1 MSDET
6 LNIADAEKFET
17 LGPAYFAA
25 RRVVE
30 AAMRDFTSEHLD
42 GLAKTAT
49 DAIYEK
55 LQEAL
60 EDHLWSDAEL
70 NLQGKM
76 WRMVDQIVQGMLSGE
91 RWIVDRYALGPR
103 YDCEAARK
111 ALSAHFEDE
120 IANARIADLE
130 AEIEKLKQDVAWLR
144 R

>member
-6 LNIADAEKFET
+6 LNVEDAAQYET
-17 LGPAYFAA
+17 LGPVYFAA

-30 AAMRDFTSEHLD
+30 AAMHDFTNDHLKEI
-42 GLAKTAT
+42 AKTTT

-55 LQEAL
+55 VQTAV

-76 WRMVDQIVQGMLSGE
+76 WRMVDQIVQGILSGE
-91 RWIVDRYALGPR
+91 KWIADRYALGTR
-103 YDCEAARK
+103 YDCGAARK
-111 ALSAHFEDE
+111 AIAAHFEDA
-120 IANARIADLE
+120 IAKARIADLE
-130 AEIEKLKQDVAWLR
+130 AEVERLKKDNEWLR